1 MLSNSNKKK
10 LVIVIGTETFPPDIN
25 GAARFTER
33 LAVGLARRG
42 HEIHVIAP
50 STNQRYGTYRE
61 IHAGVPLI
69 VHRLK
74 SYRLP
79 QHASLRWVSPVKL
92 QSRTD
97 LLLDRIKPDVVH
109 VQTHMLVGRFLMKS
123 AIKQGIRLVATNHT
137 MPENLI
143 RYSIV
148 IPKFA
153 EKLAMRIWWRDAGR
167 TLAQAEVVTT
177 PTRKAAEILQSNT
190 GLTGVLAI
198 SCGIDAR
205 PFASAPSTQND
216 DPIALFVGRLDYEKH
231 VHLIIEAL
239 SRLPKELRASVEI
252 VGDGAERE
260 SLEKWAIELGVE
272 DRVRFF
278 GHVSESELRAA
289 YARCTVFV
297 MPSIAE
303 LQSIATMEAM
313 ATGRPVIG
321 ADAAALPH
329 LIHPGE
335 NGFLF
340 PPGDV
345 DALADA
351 MKKVFTADRTELQRL
366 SRNSLHLIGSHD
378 IETTLD
384 RFEMIYR
391 GQLAEVTETT
401 DNEEAYRGPISSAR
415 SVQAGVD
422 ALRAAAKTL
431 QEKAEDIRDGVIER
445 LSDVRGEVVERFEE
459 IGYEVIQRSRKTGR
473 RLERAVRKALA
484 RFRRHDR

>member
-1 MLSNSNKKK
+1 MI
-10 LVIVIGTETFPPDIN
+10 IVVGSETFPPDIN

-33 LAVGLARRG
+33 LAVGMATRG
-42 HEIHVIAP
+42 HEVHVIAP
-50 STNQRYGTYRE
+50 STNKRYGTYRE
-61 IHAGVPLI
+61 VHAGVPLI

-79 QHASLRWVSPVKL
+79 QHASLRFVSPLRL
-92 QSRTD
+92 QERTD

-109 VQTHMLVGRFLMKS
+109 VQTHMLVGRYLMKS
-123 AIKQGIRLVATNHT
+123 ALKQGIRLVATNHT

-143 RYSIV
+143 RYSLI

-167 TLAQAEVVTT
+167 ALAKAEVVTT
-177 PTRKAAEILQSNT
+177 PTRRAAEILESNS
-190 GLTGVLAI
+190 GLSGVLAI

-205 PFASAPSTQND
+205 PFASAPKTQNAH
-216 DPIALFVGRLDYEKH
+216 PKALFVGRLDYEKH
-231 VHLIIEAL
+231 VHLLIEAL
-239 SRLPKELRASVEI
+239 SQLPTELDASVEI

-260 SLEKWAIELGVE
+260 SLEKWASECGVA
-272 DRVRFF
+272 DRVRFL
-278 GHVSESELRAA
+278 GHVSETELRAA

-313 ATGRPVIG
+313 ASGRPIIG

-335 NGFLF
+335 NGYLF

-345 DALADA
+345 KALAEA
-351 MKKVFTADRTELQRL
+351 MQTVFTASEAELERL
-366 SRNSLHLIGSHD
+366 SRNSLHLIQSHD

-391 GQLAEVTETT
+391 GQASEVKETS
-401 DNEEAYRGPISSAR
+401 DNDEAYRLPIPVSRA
-415 SVQAGVD
+415 VQAGVE
-422 ALRAAAKTL
+422 AMRAAAKTL
-431 QEKAEDIRDGVIER
+431 QERAEDIRDGVIER

-459 IGYEVIQRSRKTGR
+459 IGYEVISRSRKTGR

-484 RFRRHDR
+484 KFRRHDR